1 MIEKF
6 NAEYIPGG
14 AAQNTAR
21 VTQVCSIDIIIM
33 LVYIMYYY
41 NGQIIISKGFDI
53 HRQVKIN
60 DNNERRFGVV
70 MTPFS
75 SSKMKRINCQ
85 KKFA

>member
-41 NGQIIISKGFDI
+41 NGQIIKEKKRLNSKITGP
-53 HRQVKIN
+53 
-60 DNNERRFGVV
+60 EGWY
-70 MTPFS
+70 S
-75 SSKMKRINCQ
+75 L
-85 KKFA
+85 